1 MAGHSKWANIQHRK
15 GRQDAARSKLFSKLA
30 KEITVAAKMGD
41 PDPDKNPRLRLAVK
55 EAKGQSVP
63 KDVIERAIKKAIGGD
78 AENYD
83 EIRYEG
89 YGPNGVAV
97 IVETMTDNKNRTA
110 STVRS
115 TFSKNGGNLGETG
128 SVGFMFERKGEVVY
142 PATVGD
148 ADDVMMAAI
157 EAGAEDVDSSED
169 GHIVYCADTDL
180 NDVSNALEAE
190 LGESE
195 STKLIWK
202 PTTTTE
208 LGLEDM
214 QKLMKLV
221 DALEDDDD
229 VQRVTTNFEAS
240 DRLWRSFKVGFSS
253 EIKSRLLGRLF
264 LLALCNHAS
273 RKQFISMRIPKGTA
287 VGVEIAVDE
296 ALIHQLLLEE
306 LLVLQTFNVG
316 FGEWH
321 QLFEIQPIAVET
333 QFCAR
338 TKRPVGARH
347 KGQQTAGAAFHCD
360 ACIQTILQNAFGEG
374 ARFIEVATG
383 AVQSDLTQIAGV
395 GQHRFK
401 FAHHARGHDAIIGQY
416 TAIQG
421 HMYAESFWRGAGF

>member
-1 MAGHSKWANIQHRK
+1 MQGEKGGCLALQGWRWLRYRGRNAIKTWGISMAGHSKWANIQHRK

-41 PDPDKNPRLRLAVK
+41 PDPEKNPRLRLAVK

-63 KDVIERAIKKAIGGD
+63 KDVIERAIKKSMGGD

-157 EAGAEDVDSSED
+157 EAGAEDVESSED
-169 GHIVYCADTDL
+169 GHIIYCADTDL
-180 NDVSNALEAE
+180 NDVSNALEGE

-240 DRLWRSFKVGFSS
+240 DEVM
-253 EIKSRLLGRLF
+253 
-264 LLALCNHAS
+264 A
-273 RKQFISMRIPKGTA
+273 
-287 VGVEIAVDE
+287 
-296 ALIHQLLLEE
+296 QL
-306 LLVLQTFNVG
+306 
-316 FGEWH
+316 
-321 QLFEIQPIAVET
+321 
-333 QFCAR
+333 
-338 TKRPVGARH
+338 
-347 KGQQTAGAAFHCD
+347 
-360 ACIQTILQNAFGEG
+360 
-374 ARFIEVATG
+374 
-383 AVQSDLTQIAGV
+383 
-395 GQHRFK
+395 
-401 FAHHARGHDAIIGQY
+401 
-416 TAIQG
+416 
-421 HMYAESFWRGAGF
+421 